1 VSRFLFVVPPLAGHV
16 YPAAG
21 VAQAL
26 AGRGHEVA
34 WAGSEARLRPMLG
47 PGATV
52 YPTGMRLHRGRSDLG
67 TAALKSLWEGFVI
80 PLARFTL
87 PAVEKAVEGYR
98 PDVLAVDQ
106 HALAGAL
113 AAQRHGLPWATMC
126 ASAMELTQ
134 PLRARPKVDA
144 WLRGHLAALEA
155 EAGLPHDTSRDLRF
169 SPHLV
174 IAFTG
179 AALTGDAAFPGH
191 FALVGA
197 ALQAGRPGGAGFP
210 WERLDPRRRHVL
222 VTVGTLAQDIAAES
236 TGFYTRVAQALQPL
250 GDRVQ
255 AIVIAPAGVVPGA
268 PDHLLTVE
276 RAPVLDLMPHLDA
289 VVCHGGLN
297 IVCEALSQAVPLVV
311 APIRH
316 DQPIIAA
323 QVAAAGAGIRVRFA
337 RVTPGQLRAAVT
349 AVLDEPSYRAAA
361 RRISDSFAAAGGSQ
375 AAAERLEKLSQ
386 TSAG

>member
-1 VSRFLFVVPPLAGHV
+1 MSRFLFVVPPLAGHV

-21 VAQAL
+21 VAGAL
-26 AGRGHEVA
+26 AGRGHDVA
-34 WAGSEARLRPMLG
+34 WAGSEARLRPMIG
-47 PGATV
+47 PDATV

-67 TAALKSLWEGFVI
+67 TAAVKSLWEGFVI

-87 PAVEKAVEGYR
+87 PAVDKAVEDYR

-126 ASAMELTQ
+126 PSAMELTQ
-134 PLRARPKVDA
+134 PLRRLPKVDA
-144 WLRGHLAALEA
+144 WLRGLLAALED

-169 SPHLV
+169 SPYLV
-174 IAFTG
+174 IAFTST
-179 AALTGDAAFPGH
+179 ALTGDAVFPGH
-191 FALVGA
+191 FALVGPSLSA
-197 ALQAGRPGGAGFP
+197 RPGGAGFP
-210 WERLDPRRRHVL
+210 WDRLDPQRRHVL

-236 TGFYTRVAQALQPL
+236 TDFYARAAQALQPL

-255 AIVIAPAGVVPGA
+255 GVVIAPAGVIPGSA
-268 PDHLLTVE
+268 DHLLTVE
-276 RAPVLDLMPHLDA
+276 HAPVLGLLPHLDA

-297 IVCEALSQAVPLVV
+297 IVCETLSQAVPLVI

-323 QVAAAGAGIRVRFA
+323 QVAAAGAGIRVRFG
-337 RVTPGQLRAAVT
+337 RVTPDQLRAAVT

-361 RRISDSFAAAGGSQ
+361 RGISGSFAAAGGAQ

-386 TSAG
+386 PPHG